1 MVLPRNTFQVH
12 QHSSASLSLQQHQE
26 QQSSLCRNPI
36 PPNATVAPSSSHHAV
51 NATKRDTPPPTLD
64 RRQLPSVVSVNN
76 NNLPII
82 PTSALD
88 LLKRQIQHDAS
99 RLALLLSLS
108 TTTTTLPPLFL
119 TLAKGITQVY
129 GEAGSGKTQIGLSTC
144 VSCVAA
150 SPNNIALHVSLG
162 EGTSCA
168 ARLAQRLFQMAT
180 SRFDENAVMI
190 DSLLQRIQTRA
201 LRNQEEIVNFVNQEL
216 PEMLASK
223 LQIQLIVLD
232 SIAGMFR
239 TCNEEGYPQRAR
251 LLFDIASQLK
261 RISHVYQIP
270 ILVMNQVSTNI
281 SNNTMVPALG
291 VSWAA
296 CVNTSYRVE
305 RSERH
310 TKENEKKESSVV
322 FERKITLVHSSS
334 YPETTI
340 PFEIQAS
347 GVVAM
352 I

>member
-1 MVLPRNTFQVH
+1 
-12 QHSSASLSLQQHQE
+12 
-26 QQSSLCRNPI
+26 
-36 PPNATVAPSSSHHAV
+36 V

-64 RRQLPSVVSVNN
+64 RRQSPSLVSVNN
-76 NNLPII
+76 NNVPII

-88 LLKRQIQHDAS
+88 LLKRHLQHDAS

-108 TTTTTLPPLFL
+108 TTATTSSTLPPLFL

-322 FERKITLVHSSS
+322 FERKITVVHSSS

-352 I
+352 TES

>member
-1 MVLPRNTFQVH
+1 LDQRQSPSLV
-12 QHSSASLSLQQHQE
+12 SANIS
-26 QQSSLCRNPI
+26 I
-36 PPNATVAPSSSHHAV
+36 
-51 NATKRDTPPPTLD
+51 
-64 RRQLPSVVSVNN
+64 
-76 NNLPII
+76 PII

-88 LLKRQIQHDAS
+88 LLKCHLQHDAS
-99 RLALLLSLS
+99 RLALLLSHS
-108 TTTTTLPPLFL
+108 TTTVPPLFL
-119 TLAKGITQVY
+119 TLATGITQVY

-162 EGTSCA
+162 EGEGTSCA
-168 ARLAQRLFQMAT
+168 ARLAQRLFQMVA
-180 SRFDENAVMI
+180 SRFHENAVMM
-190 DSLLQRIQTRA
+190 DSLLLLKRIQTRA
-201 LRNQEEIVNFVNQEL
+201 LRNQEELVNFVNREL

-223 LQIQLIVLD
+223 LLQIQLIVLD

-239 TCNEEGYPQRAR
+239 TCSKNEEGYPQRAR

-261 RISHVYQIP
+261 RISHEYQIP

-347 GVVAM
+347 GVVVAM
-352 I
+352 IES